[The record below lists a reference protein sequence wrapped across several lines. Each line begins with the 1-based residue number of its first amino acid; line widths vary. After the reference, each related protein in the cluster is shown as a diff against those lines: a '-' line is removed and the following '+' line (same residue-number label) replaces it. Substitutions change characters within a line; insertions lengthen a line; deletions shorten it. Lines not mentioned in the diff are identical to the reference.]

1 MSEIDGYA
9 KWGLGSARMGLYNFS
24 LAERWISRRPSKLLL
39 EVPAGRTKGCRFG
52 RSKFGVSQSTLP

>member
-24 LAERWISRRPSKLLL
+24 LAGGKLPVPEPSRALRLVMANGL
-39 EVPAGRTKGCRFG
+39 GGRFG
-52 RSKFGVSQSTLP
+52 DKAAIEVRSSA